1 MNNSRFAFNFLDK
14 YDRDPVGYKE
24 ITCHLIFNVKMDLTR
39 KARYLSGGHITDPPL
54 SMTYTSS
61 VSSDSVRLAVLI
73 Q

>member
-1 MNNSRFAFNFLDK
+1 MNNSRVDLNLIDK
-14 YDRDPVGYKE
+14 DDHASVGYKE
-24 ITCHLIFNVKMDLTR
+24 INFHLIFDVKMDLTR
-39 KARYLSGGHITDPPL
+39 KARYLSGGHITNPSL